1 MTEPDY
7 RVAPPGFTPEQWE
20 EFLDRGMLVFRNALS
35 QDEVDRYVE
44 AIDRV
49 CASDPNYRPGRDF
62 RVTNAV
68 TADPVLSELIDH
80 PRHVGYGYD
89 LYGELLKVQR
99 SDVFVRPRNT
109 NRSTWHPDSPRPTP
123 YATFSPVLPLRLCIG
138 YWLTDLPRTGMANFI
153 YLPGSHKSPEFEPYY
168 THRSVPG
175 EEALCVPAGTI
186 TVMHCGTWHR
196 VDVNETDTVR
206 KNIFISYCP
215 SWLWEGDRRQ
225 CDPEWIA
232 TLNRE
237 QRIIMRSF
245 PEAHDRTNPRAED
258 IPLFLSRE
266 TRTDSDPDADPKIPL
281 RIRRRRTMPEKM
293 GFRNELEPGS
303 PPSGEGRTAPAV
315 SRNIQPAFPVDLPL
329 NQVPEKFRELI
340 GLDHI
345 PERVDFTLGEAGDE
359 EQEEGLRESRIT
371 FSNYLGEAISAR
383 FIRPREP
390 SGPLAGLVCMN
401 GTGSTADHVAHERY
415 HRPRPDEGPL
425 FGWGR
430 ELARRGYA
438 MLTFTPKG
446 AETRRITLGRWE
458 EENRRLIPYGRS
470 QIGVIADEVLRAARV
485 LGAQEG
491 VDANRV
497 GLAGMS
503 LGGWATWLG
512 MALGDWIR
520 AGASVCGGLGSLR
533 INIHD
538 GMPERHSSFA
548 YLPHMLR
555 YFEHWDIVNSCIAPR
570 PFMMLAPTEDE
581 DMPKTGVDRLIR
593 EVAPVY
599 AAAGKPDHF
608 KVVQPPGRHVFRLE
622 YFELVCQ
629 WFDRFL
635 ETSDI
640 R

>member
-1 MTEPDY
+1 M
-7 RVAPPGFTPEQWE
+7 V
-20 EFLDRGMLVFRNALS
+20 
-35 QDEVDRYVE
+35 RYVE
-44 AIDRV
+44 AIDRI

-153 YLPGSHKSPEFEPYY
+153 YMPGSHKSPEFEPYY

-186 TVMHCGTWHR
+186 TVMHCGIWHR

-258 IPLFLSRE
+258 IPLFLSPG
-266 TRTDSDPDADPKIPL
+266 DPDRLRPGRRSQDPVADPEAAHDAGENGVPERTGARFAPL
-281 RIRRRRTMPEKM
+281 WRGPHGPDRLSEH
-293 GFRNELEPGS
+293 
-303 PPSGEGRTAPAV
+303 PAGV
-315 SRNIQPAFPVDLPL
+315 SRRPPL

-345 PERVDFTLGEAGDE
+345 PECVDFSLGEAGDE
-359 EQEEGLRESRIT
+359 GQEEGLRESRIT

-383 FIRPREP
+383 FIRPRKP

-438 MLTFTPKG
+438 MLTFTPR
-446 AETRRITLGRWE
+446 APRR
-458 EENRRLIPYGRS
+458 
-470 QIGVIADEVLRAARV
+470 
-485 LGAQEG
+485 
-491 VDANRV
+491 
-497 GLAGMS
+497 
-503 LGGWATWLG
+503 
-512 MALGDWIR
+512 
-520 AGASVCGGLGSLR
+520 GASPWDAGRRRTGG
-533 INIHD
+533 
-538 GMPERHSSFA
+538 
-548 YLPHMLR
+548 
-555 YFEHWDIVNSCIAPR
+555 
-570 PFMMLAPTEDE
+570 
-581 DMPKTGVDRLIR
+581 
-593 EVAPVY
+593 
-599 AAAGKPDHF
+599 
-608 KVVQPPGRHVFRLE
+608 
-622 YFELVCQ
+622 
-629 WFDRFL
+629 
-635 ETSDI
+635 
-640 R
+640 